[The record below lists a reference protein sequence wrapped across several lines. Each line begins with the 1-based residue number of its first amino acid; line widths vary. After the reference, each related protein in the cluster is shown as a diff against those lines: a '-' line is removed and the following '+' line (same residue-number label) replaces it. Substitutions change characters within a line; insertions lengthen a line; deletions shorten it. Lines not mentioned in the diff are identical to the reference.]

1 MSLPKRNVNKVFV
14 VIIEIVD
21 IVRYWLYGMGK
32 KLLPLTSRPSVK
44 RFQDKSN
51 CRLT

>member
-1 MSLPKRNVNKVFV
+1 MSLPKGNVNKVFV
-14 VIIEIVD
+14 VIVAIVAT
-21 IVRYWLYGMGK
+21 VRYWLYGIGK

-44 RFQDKSN
+44 RFQDKPN